1 MDLVLCFL
9 FHDFSLVFQVI
20 LVYIA
25 ILFLEILVC
34 SSLKY
39 SYGYEFGETYVRQLG
54 NDTTERWLTEHWYL
68 GNYVPKTT
76 QQVFVD
82 IFSFLVIFNN
92 IVPISLYVT
101 LEVQKFVGESSR
113 FTRAIGFQKLCLL
126 GKSKRML
133 ISNSHFQA
141 RCFWSGTEICMTP

>member
-1 MDLVLCFL
+1 M
-9 FHDFSLVFQVI
+9 I

-25 ILFLEILVC
+25 ILFMEILVC

-39 SYGYEFGETYVRQLG
+39 SYGFEFGETYVKDLG
-54 NDTTERWLTEHWYL
+54 NNSTEPWLTEHWSL

-101 LEVQKFVGESSR
+101 LEVQKFVGRSSY
-113 FTRAIGFQKLCLL
+113 
-126 GKSKRML
+126 
-133 ISNSHFQA
+133 
-141 RCFWSGTEICMTP
+141 

>member
-1 MDLVLCFL
+1 MNHIF
-9 FHDFSLVFQVI
+9 FQVI
-20 LVYIA
+20 LVYIG

-39 SYGYEFGETYVRQLG
+39 SYAFEFGETYVKQIG
-54 NDTTERWLTEHWYL
+54 NETERWLTEHWYL

-101 LEVQKFVGESSR
+101 LEVQKFVG
-113 FTRAIGFQKLCLL
+113 KLL
-126 GKSKRML
+126 SPFYFY
-133 ISNSHFQA
+133 IIF
-141 RCFWSGTEICMTP
+141 CF

>member
-1 MDLVLCFL
+1 MNNIF
-9 FHDFSLVFQVI
+9 FQVI

-39 SYGYEFGETYVRQLG
+39 SYAFEFGDTYLKQIG
-54 NDTTERWLTEHWYL
+54 NETERWLTEHWYL

-101 LEVQKFVGESSR
+101 LEVQKFVG
-113 FTRAIGFQKLCLL
+113 KLL
-126 GKSKRML
+126 SPFY
-133 ISNSHFQA
+133 IYIII
-141 RCFWSGTEICMTP
+141 CF